1 MILSTITGIKISAI
15 VTAVSNQWQDL
26 NDYYPIMGQDGV
38 EKFRKSTGISGKYK
52 AGLKQTTADFTYAAA
67 KKIIEKKQID
77 PSTIGAIILV
87 TQTPDYAIPATAC
100 VMQMRLGLSK
110 ECIAFDVNLG
120 CSGLVYGLQIA
131 NSIMITSNIEKT
143 LLLVG
148 DTSGKGQTRNT
159 INAPDN
165 AGKMLFGDAGAALL
179 LEKDPSVEKII
190 GTFRTDGT
198 RFRAIIKPFGHDRH
212 FEKQDTG
219 SVMDNIGV
227 FNFTIDEVPKQIK
240 EFMNETKTTPEDYD
254 YLIMHQANGYILKQ
268 IGKRAGFSKEKILVS
283 IEEYANT
290 SSASIPT
297 ALTKFFGNSNEERKI
312 KVLLSGFGVGLSWG
326 TVSAT
331 INIQD
336 IFPLVHTDDAWEDG
350 FGEDWKNDY
359 Q

>member
-148 DTSGKGQTRNT
+148 DTSGKG
-159 INAPDN
+159 
-165 AGKMLFGDAGAALL
+165 
-179 LEKDPSVEKII
+179 
-190 GTFRTDGT
+190 
-198 RFRAIIKPFGHDRH
+198 
-212 FEKQDTG
+212 
-219 SVMDNIGV
+219 
-227 FNFTIDEVPKQIK
+227 
-240 EFMNETKTTPEDYD
+240 
-254 YLIMHQANGYILKQ
+254 
-268 IGKRAGFSKEKILVS
+268 
-283 IEEYANT
+283 
-290 SSASIPT
+290 
-297 ALTKFFGNSNEERKI
+297 
-312 KVLLSGFGVGLSWG
+312 
-326 TVSAT
+326 
-331 INIQD
+331 
-336 IFPLVHTDDAWEDG
+336 
-350 FGEDWKNDY
+350 
-359 Q
+359 